1 MDFQKSVDLKG
12 LCCAQPIIQL
22 AKEIKT
28 IKVGEILLVEADKD
42 SMRKDIPAFCTQ
54 TGHTLLHHDQHNEL
68 LRFWIRK
75 E

>member
-1 MDFQKSVDLKG
+1 MNVHKLVDLKG

-22 AKEIKT
+22 AKELKAMQI
-28 IKVGEILLVEADKD
+28 GEILLAEADKD
-42 SMRKDIPAFCTQ
+42 SMRQDIPAFCKQ
-54 TGHTLLHHDQHNEL
+54 TGHTLLQHDQHHEL

>member
-22 AKEIKT
+22 AKEVKALR
-28 IKVGEILLVEADKD
+28 VGEIVLVEADRD
-42 SMRKDIPAFCTQ
+42 SMRKDIPAYCRQ
-54 TGHTLLHHDQHNEL
+54 AGHTLLHHDQHGEI
-68 LRFWIRK
+68 LRFWVRK